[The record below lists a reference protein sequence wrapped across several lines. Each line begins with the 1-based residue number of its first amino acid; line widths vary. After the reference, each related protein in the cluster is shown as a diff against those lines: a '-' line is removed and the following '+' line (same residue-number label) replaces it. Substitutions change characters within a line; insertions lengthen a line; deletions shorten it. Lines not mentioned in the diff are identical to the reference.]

1 MDHAN
6 AAHDV
11 CVQQLE
17 IKVQSANAAHD
28 LCVKQLE
35 VQVQSASAQQKLQ
48 EELGLRKQQEHEQV
62 IEMHERELE
71 RLNEL
76 VRCADEDKQVL
87 DQCADKAASEI
98 ERLRKQC
105 RGLEMH
111 VVELTAQC
119 SQIDQLL
126 AEARVESLN
135 EKRRFTSEKESLWSE
150 ISRLTGQV
158 EALQSALQ
166 DCTTENEAEVQNL
179 RSSLAETIMKNKMLL
194 DELDIVLATR
204 DACETS
210 NLGTQFTCFTSTKV
224 QILTGLKRDRP
235 AQTQC
240 AAQEQAC
247 CMY

>member
-179 RSSLAETIMKNKMLL
+179 RSSLAETIMKNKTLL

-204 DACETS
+204 ETCETS
-210 NLGTQFTCFTSTKV
+210 NLGTQFTCFTSTNA
-224 QILTGLKRDRP
+224 QILTGLTHDRP

-247 CMY
+247 CMH